1 MPSNFYNFYALNMKP
16 VAAEIVPKLLNFEQ
30 KQCCMDI
37 DNVINGDESWV
48 CAYDI
53 ETKTQFFQW
62 KRLE

>member
-1 MPSNFYNFYALNMKP
+1 MKP